1 MLFGLYVYR
10 SLLARFRAN
19 ALTMLAVCLFV
30 VGASLGLSFYFGLQ
44 SMLID
49 TTPPE
54 NIIVLSKGASSEG
67 GSKIAL
73 ESARKVVLLEGIKKT
88 GDVPLAVRELV
99 TRVYLVEEGTEPVPI
114 RGIDEQSLAVHR
126 ATLVT
131 GAMPAAG
138 TLEILL
144 GRRVAERYPNMKVG
158 SDIPLPAGPSKIV
171 GIISAQGG
179 PIEDE
184 VWTPRGALE
193 THLNVKFSSSVTL
206 VADSPDRVQALVDQ
220 INFSKDLDA
229 QAVPVAKLRERSA
242 DLGTIAKVVL
252 VLLILLSIV
261 ATFALATTMSA
272 AAAVRMPELAAL
284 AAIGIHRRVLGRII
298 LFESILLGV
307 VGALIGLGVST
318 LVRSQIGSIS
328 LGENPVEL
336 ASTGKI
342 LLIGVGL
349 GVVVGLIGGFTPA
362 MRVARLD
369 IMKSLR

>member
-1 MLFGLYVYR
+1 MFYVYR

-44 SMLID
+44 SMLVD

-73 ESARKVVLLEGIKKT
+73 DTARKVVLLDGVKKA

-99 TRVYLVEEGTEPVPI
+99 TRVYLIEQDPKPVPI
-114 RGIDEQSLAVHR
+114 RGIDDQSLAVHR
-126 ATLVT
+126 ASLVT
-131 GAMPAAG
+131 GAMPAPG
-138 TLEILL
+138 TLEIVL
-144 GRRVAERYPNMKVG
+144 GRRVAERYPKLKIG
-158 SDIPLPAGPSKIV
+158 DDIALPAGPSRIT

-179 PIEDE
+179 PMEDE
-184 VWTPRGALE
+184 VWTLRSALE
-193 THLNVKFSSSVTL
+193 VHLNVKFSSSVTL
-206 VADSPDRVQALVDQ
+206 VADSQDRVAALADQ
-220 INFSKDLDA
+220 INQSKDLEA
-229 QAVPVAKLRERSA
+229 QAVPVTKLRERMA
-242 DLGTIAKVVL
+242 DLGTIARVVL

-284 AAIGIHRRVLGRII
+284 AAIGIHRSVLGRII

-318 LVRSQIGSIS
+318 LIRSQIGSIS

-336 ASTGKI
+336 AGTATV
-342 LLIGVGL
+342 LLIGIGL
-349 GVVVGLIGGFTPA
+349 GVAVGVIGGITPA

-369 IMKSLR
+369 IMQSLR